1 MRRSIVLVMGFAL
14 AVLLAVAVFAGG
26 CGGGDGAEAGSSG
39 SSSGE
44 PNSRSAAADFA
55 GTTLDGAQVSLE
67 SYEGKPLALI
77 FWASW

>member
-1 MRRSIVLVMGFAL
+1 MLGFVLPA
-14 AVLLAVAVFAGG
+14 LLAVAIFVGG
-26 CGGGDGAEAGSSG
+26 CGGGDGLDAGSSG
-39 SSSGE
+39 SSSRE
-44 PNSRSAAADFA
+44 STSRSAAADFA